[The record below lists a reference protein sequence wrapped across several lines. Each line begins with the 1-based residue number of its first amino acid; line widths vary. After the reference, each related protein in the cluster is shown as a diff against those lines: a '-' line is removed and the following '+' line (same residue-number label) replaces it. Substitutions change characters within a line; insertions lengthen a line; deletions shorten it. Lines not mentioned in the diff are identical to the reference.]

1 MSIKIKKPGKG
12 ISKQE
17 LSDFEV
23 FIGHRLPADYRE
35 FLIKHN
41 GGITQTNEFD
51 VPQINSGSG
60 INEFLSVKEMVQQ
73 KKRLGKRIVENAWPI
88 AYAEGGNLVCIVL
101 GDNSGIYFW
110 DHELEAEEHNLPS
123 WKNMFLL
130 ATSFNQFWQSLRKFD
145 PSKVVLKPG
154 QVQSVW
160 VDPSLLESN
169 K

>member
-1 MSIKIKKPGKG
+1 MSIRIKKPRKG
-12 ISKQE
+12 ISKQA
-17 LSDFEV
+17 LSNFEASV
-23 FIGHRLPADYRE
+23 GHSLPSDYRE

-41 GGITQTNEFD
+41 GGITETNEFD

-60 INEFLSVKEMVQQ
+60 ITEFLSVEEIVQQ
-73 KKRLGKRIVENAWPI
+73 KKHLGERIVENAWPI

-110 DHELEAEEHNLPS
+110 DHELEAEEHDLPS
-123 WKNMFLL
+123 WRNMFLL
-130 ATSFNQFWQSLRKFD
+130 STHFDHFWQSLREFD
-145 PSKVVLKPG
+145 PSQVVLKPG

-160 VDPSLLESN
+160 VDPSLLESS